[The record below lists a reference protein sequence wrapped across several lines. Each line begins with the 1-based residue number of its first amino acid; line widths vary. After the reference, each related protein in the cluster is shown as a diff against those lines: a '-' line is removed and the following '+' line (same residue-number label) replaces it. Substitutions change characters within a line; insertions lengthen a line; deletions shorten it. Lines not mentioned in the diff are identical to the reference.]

1 VKKEVLLEALAT
13 FIKHLDLDT
22 VREFGDDK
30 YRFTLAAKKSS
41 RNRIK
46 ADLNFEEIDDAS

>member
-1 VKKEVLLEALAT
+1 MKKEVLLEALAT